1 MSRAQDPPH
10 GVDRPDVTGE
20 DAPQDQS
27 AEHAGGVV
35 RLNPFSRIVVLVP
48 ILILVVA
55 AAIVVLGLLRQT
67 NGDPGNLTE
76 PLYHQ
81 AQDLPLPRLR
91 NVTDEWGLGNWI
103 NTSRSQLSGGAALG
117 DLDGDGLLDLVLAG
131 GTVGIFF
138 NEGSSFVPALGVPGG
153 LGGEMLSTAVTD
165 LDGDGLG
172 EILLGPKQGEV
183 LVVWGDSWARA
194 RDFTLAETTTLP
206 GGNQSTGFATADF
219 DDDGLLDIVRIAYGD
234 SAEDV
239 LFQQTRH
246 RVFEAVTL
254 PSSDG
259 KSLAAEIADVDG
271 DGALDIWVT
280 RDVGW
285 QTGADSLYSRVEDG
299 TWKDVAPSLG
309 VAMEIDGMGVTVADL
324 TGDGIL
330 DGYLSDI
337 GENEFLIGT
346 ENGFVP
352 GFESGAARIRPPGS
366 DQTVVSSSWASGAAD
381 INLDGILDLIVINGG
396 FPFSN
401 VENKID
407 GTRIE
412 MDDPPAVFLGLGGGR
427 YTDAWPLLG
436 LAWEGPGRGLAM
448 GDIDNDGD
456 TDLVVTRLA
465 AGPILY
471 RNDSTGASITVHPAP
486 GCTAQGAVVSVPTD
500 SGLVTQL
507 LAAHSFL
514 GSHAPGVVVGRPLVG
529 AEILVRWPGQPR
541 TAVAGAVTSGS
552 PVVVS
557 CTP

>member
-1 MSRAQDPPH
+1 M
-10 GVDRPDVTGE
+10 
-20 DAPQDQS
+20 
-27 AEHAGGVV
+27 
-35 RLNPFSRIVVLVP
+35 
-48 ILILVVA
+48 
-55 AAIVVLGLLRQT
+55 
-67 NGDPGNLTE
+67 
-76 PLYHQ
+76 
-81 AQDLPLPRLR
+81 
-91 NVTDEWGLGNWI
+91 
-103 NTSRSQLSGGAALG
+103 
-117 DLDGDGLLDLVLAG
+117 
-131 GTVGIFF
+131 
-138 NEGSSFVPALGVPGG
+138 
-153 LGGEMLSTAVTD
+153 
-165 LDGDGLG
+165 
-172 EILLGPKQGEV
+172 
-183 LVVWGDSWARA
+183 
-194 RDFTLAETTTLP
+194 TTLP

-412 MDDPPAVFLGLGGGR
+412 MHDPPAVFLGLGGGR

-471 RNDSTGASITVHPAP
+471 RNDSTGSSITVHPAP
-486 GCTAQGAVVSVPTD
+486 GCPAQGAVVSVPTH
-500 SGLVTQL
+500 SGFVTQL
-507 LAAHSFL
+507 LSAHSFL

-529 AEILVRWPGQPR
+529 AEILVRWPGQLR
-541 TAVAGAVTSGS
+541 TAVAGAVISGS

>member
-1 MSRAQDPPH
+1 M
-10 GVDRPDVTGE
+10 VRP
-20 DAPQDQS
+20 
-27 AEHAGGVV
+27 
-35 RLNPFSRIVVLVP
+35 NPFSRQVVLVP

-55 AAIVVLGLLRQT
+55 AAIVVLGMLRQT
-67 NGDPGNLTE
+67 SGDPGNLTE

-81 AQDLPLPRLR
+81 AQDLPLPELSD
-91 NVTDEWGLGNWI
+91 VTDEWGLGHWI

-138 NEGSSFVPALGVPGG
+138 NEGSGFAPALGVPSG

-183 LVVWGDSWARA
+183 LVVWGDPWVRT
-194 RDFTLAETTTLP
+194 RDFRLAETTTLP
-206 GGNQSTGFATADF
+206 GGNQTTGFATADF

-239 LFQQTRH
+239 LFRHTRP

-259 KSLAAEIADVDG
+259 RSLAAEIADVDG

-285 QTGADSLYSRVEDG
+285 QTGADSLYSRVDDG

-396 FPFSN
+396 FPFFN

-465 AGPILY
+465 AGPVLY

-486 GCTAQGAVVSVPTD
+486 GCPAQGAVVSVPTD
-500 SGLVTQL
+500 SGIVTQL

-514 GSHAPGVVVGRPLVG
+514 GSHAPGVVVGRPLPD
-529 AEILVRWPGQPR
+529 AEILVRWPGQP
-541 TAVAGAVTSGS
+541 TSAIAVSAASGS